1 LIEIAGERI
10 ELLGP
15 ELLVARHPHGG
26 FFHGRGGELAAH
38 HPPLLRPRDEPG
50 VLEHAQVLEEAGKRH
65 LVRVGKLGH
74 RAVAFGERLKHAAPG
89 AVGKRGEHG
98 IELVFRILNHQV

>member
-1 LIEIAGERI
+1 LIEIPGERI

-50 VLEHAQVLEEAGKRH
+50 VLEHAQVLEEAWKRH

-89 AVGKRGEHG
+89 AVGKRCEHG

>member
-1 LIEIAGERI
+1 LLIEIAGERI

-50 VLEHAQVLEEAGKRH
+50 VLEHVEVLEEAGKRH

-89 AVGKRGEHG
+89 AVGKRGEHAV
-98 IELVFRILNHQV
+98 ELVLRILNH